1 MSVQIMVTVS
11 GSNHTELVR
20 ILSEKTHALG
30 GKWINSK
37 INHIDDYF
45 AGLIKIEIGTEQIER
60 LVADFKTLAI
70 NVEAVVLDSAI
81 QKTLI
86 HLDLNIDARDRPGLV
101 HDISQVLGE
110 NSIRV
115 ENMECHR
122 LGVADISGTIFTSHF
137 KIAVNDKFN
146 KDELINSLQDISN
159 DLVIEVHG
167 QS

>member
-11 GSNHTELVR
+11 GSNQTDLVK

-30 GKWINSK
+30 GQWLNSK
-37 INHIDDYF
+37 ISHIDEYF
-45 AGLIKIEIGTEQIER
+45 AGLIKVEIASEQVEKLI
-60 LVADFKTLAI
+60 DGFKELAI
-70 NVEAVVLDSAI
+70 NVEAVVIDPAV
-81 QKTLI
+81 QKTLT
-86 HLDLNIDARDRPGLV
+86 HLDLNIDAKDRPGLV

-122 LGVADISGTIFTSHF
+122 LGLADISGTVFTSRF
-137 KIAVNDKFN
+137 KIAVAENFN
-146 KDELINSLQDISN
+146 KEALINSLQEISS
-159 DLVIEVHG
+159 DLVIELHG